1 MEINRGA
8 VASRNGYRKEGAQS
22 PLKRQKHSRN
32 PEPKR
37 AVKRGWV
44 GIRRGTE
51 VQGAGMS
58 QRLKEGDAVWSFW
71 RFSQRALGFRV
82 RVVKIC
88 FRLSGDSGMCLVKS
102 TQVSRG

>member
-32 PEPKR
+32 PEPKN

-44 GIRRGTE
+44 CIRRGTE

-58 QRLKEGDAVWSFW
+58 QRLKEVMQSGVFG
-71 RFSQRALGFRV
+71 GFHR
-82 RVVKIC
+82 KHWDLEL
-88 FRLSGDSGMCLVKS
+88 RL
-102 TQVSRG
+102 